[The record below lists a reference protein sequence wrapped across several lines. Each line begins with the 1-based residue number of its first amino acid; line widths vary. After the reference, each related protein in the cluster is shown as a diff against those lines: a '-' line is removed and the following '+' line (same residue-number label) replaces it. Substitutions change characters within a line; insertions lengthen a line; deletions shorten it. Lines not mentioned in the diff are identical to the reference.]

1 VRFGKVHLY
10 NNYTQAWA
18 VYGACASVESQV
30 QESTRSYM
38 PGSSCK

>member
-1 VRFGKVHLY
+1 
-10 NNYTQAWA
+10 